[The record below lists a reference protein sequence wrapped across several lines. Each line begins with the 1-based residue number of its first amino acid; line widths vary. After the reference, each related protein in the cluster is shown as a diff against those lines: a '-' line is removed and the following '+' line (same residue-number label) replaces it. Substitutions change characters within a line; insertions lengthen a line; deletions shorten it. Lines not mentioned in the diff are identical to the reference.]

1 MNDNISASNV
11 VLYPGSEEHDKPQA
25 LRFAVSAPD
34 KHGHSKKLLT
44 TLLYLND
51 TLDIF
56 HRQMYLTSLQLVSQG
71 REITRI
77 FFLTRMF
84 TWHRGKVHKKIRTDS
99 SKACCTTRNFPAI
112 ETRLI
117 AWIYM
122 A

>member
-1 MNDNISASNV
+1 MNGNISASNV

-25 LRFAVSAPD
+25 RRFAVSGPD

-51 TLDIF
+51 KLDIF
-56 HRQMYLTSLQLVSQG
+56 HRQMHLTSLELVSQG

-77 FFLTRMF
+77 FFLTRVF
-84 TWHRGKVHKKIRTDS
+84 TRHRGKVRKKIRTVS
-99 SKACCTTRNFPAI
+99 SNACCTTWDFPAI